1 MAASGVNNNT
11 FGGYDYAVDPFI
23 KPRGAFPLDYCM
35 ASAPGQPSVW
45 LVVSDDPDTLRT
57 AYITFTVEEPLLLS
71 PFLFGHPDSNSQG
84 FYGIQ
89 NMSFNINLGE
99 ANRVWRH
106 SDQQSHATNWDAKI
120 ESVSIHKVEESY
132 LQFTYLSCHPSQS
145 LTPRCIVPFYELSR
159 YVSTHTGRDV
169 PALNKAGFANYGTK
183 PIASK
188 GTYNSSTISLNQ
200 IPDKLIV
207 YLRKPTQNWKDGD
220 TFFPI
225 TKVNINWNNCSGVC
239 SSFSQRDLWT
249 CSVEAGSNQTW
260 DEFRGY
266 AYKGLAYRYADNT
279 AGIGA
284 GQYVPTC
291 GSVLM
296 LDMGTHVNIIEDF
309 YAAGYI
315 GNFTLQM
322 QVEFENWSEEKVAP
336 ELVIMTMNSG
346 CFATEKG
353 TSSRYTA
360 LLTKDDVLT
369 ASQME
374 SVSHSDAN
382 RMVGSGKFLDGLKS
396 VFRWIG
402 NNHKAIGSTVGNVAR
417 TGLAVNDIYNDG
429 ARKGRNDKAR
439 AILSTVGAGRS
450 GGGSNSG
457 GSLMA
462 RLR

>member
-1 MAASGVNNNT
+1 M
-11 FGGYDYAVDPFI
+11 
-23 KPRGAFPLDYCM
+23 
-35 ASAPGQPSVW
+35 
-45 LVVSDDPDTLRT
+45 
-57 AYITFTVEEPLLLS
+57 
-71 PFLFGHPDSNSQG
+71 
-84 FYGIQ
+84 
-89 NMSFNINLGE
+89 
-99 ANRVWRH
+99 
-106 SDQQSHATNWDAKI
+106 
-120 ESVSIHKVEESY
+120 
-132 LQFTYLSCHPSQS
+132 
-145 LTPRCIVPFYELSR
+145 SR
-159 YVSTHTGRDV
+159 YVSTHQGSAV
-169 PALNKAGFANYGTK
+169 PALNKDFTGANRGLK

-200 IPDKLIV
+200 IPYKLIV

-266 AYKGLAYRYADNT
+266 VYRSRSSSVADDEL
-279 AGIGA
+279 GYGA
-284 GQYVPTC
+284 GVYVATC

-309 YAAGYI
+309 YAAGSI

-322 QVEFENWSEEKVAP
+322 QVDFENWSDEAVAP

-369 ASQME
+369 ASQMAP
-374 SVSHSDAN
+374 VSHSDAH